1 MKTDHNAQLGSI
13 RRVLWLILGVLLLM
27 FGYDHTPIGKAEQG
41 ALLPILALMFGI
53 GIILLIVGRMVLRFL
68 MGLKNIA
75 DGKGE

>member
-27 FGYDHTPIGKAEQG
+27 FGYDHTPIGKSEQG
-41 ALLPILALMFGI
+41 ALMPILALVTGV
-53 GIILLIVGRMVLRFL
+53 GIILLIVGRMVFRFL

-75 DGKGE
+75 DGEGG